1 MVGANSENTH
11 LLFLK
16 FFFFFFFFS
25 FLHTHV
31 IYMCIILGRVCVCIH
46 IYMSNRYDP
55 LVGIA
60 IHLVEQVVAL
70 FR

>member
-1 MVGANSENTH
+1 MVGANTENMY

-16 FFFFFFFFS
+16 FFFFFFFLVFY
-25 FLHTHV
+25 THV
-31 IYMCIILGRVCVCIH
+31 TYMCVILGRVCICIQ